1 LGLLESALVR
11 GQLPL
16 EEERWRL
23 EACYPH
29 WAKQLPQLVERWLA
43 GGLALRV

>member
-1 LGLLESALVR
+1 MGQVAAQLVEE
-11 GQLPL
+11 QSQL
-16 EEERWRL
+16 EE
-23 EACYPH
+23 CYPH